1 MGARTEGD
9 RSREDRTPGAP
20 EAGTPGAVSAH
31 QTIRSVLFACTHNA
45 IRSPMAQALLTRFAG
60 SRIYSRSVGV
70 FADLPLDG
78 FAVAVMEEIGVDIG
92 RHNPHTFEDLQNW
105 GEDIDQFDLIIAL
118 SPAAQRHALEH
129 TRYFAVDVEYWPVED
144 PTAVEGSRERRLE
157 AYREVR
163 DRLERRIKLRFGAL
177 RAPVV

>member
-1 MGARTEGD
+1 MGADAGGD
-9 RSREDRTPGAP
+9 RSRRGLAP
-20 EAGTPGAVSAH
+20 DTAATEPAS
-31 QTIRSVLFACTHNA
+31 QNIRSVLFACTHNA
-45 IRSPMAQALLTRFAG
+45 IRSPMAQALMARFAG
-60 SRIYSRSVGV
+60 NRIYSRSVGV

-78 FAVAVMEEIGVDIG
+78 FAAAVMDEVGIDIG
-92 RHNPHTFEDLQNW
+92 RHNPHTFEDLQEW

-129 TRYFAVDVEYWPVED
+129 TRYFAVEVEYWQVED

-163 DRLERRIKLRFGAL
+163 DRLERRIKERFGAL